1 MHSINPTKTNS
12 WTLLQSH
19 FNELSSVKMKGL
31 FNKNPNRFNE
41 FNISFDDILVDFSK
55 NRITS
60 ETLKL
65 LLKLANE
72 FSGEEINHT
81 EKRAVLHTALRNKSN
96 VPVLVDGADIMPDI
110 NKVLLKMKAFSN
122 KVHSGDWKGF
132 TGKKITS
139 IVNIGI
145 GGSDLGP
152 VMVTEA
158 LKPYQVEG
166 IETFFVSN
174 VDGTHIVETLKK
186 VSPETT
192 LFLVAYPIREYSFG
206 NGIACLFGFH

>member
-72 FSGEEINHT
+72 CQLAKAISAMFSGEEINHT

-96 VPVLVDGADIMPDI
+96 V
-110 NKVLLKMKAFSN
+110 
-122 KVHSGDWKGF
+122 
-132 TGKKITS
+132 
-139 IVNIGI
+139 
-145 GGSDLGP
+145 
-152 VMVTEA
+152 
-158 LKPYQVEG
+158 VEN
-166 IETFFVSN
+166 ES
-174 VDGTHIVETLKK
+174 
-186 VSPETT
+186 
-192 LFLVAYPIREYSFG
+192 LFKQST
-206 NGIACLFGFH
+206 